1 MDIKSFKEFLIEQQ
15 FSPDL
20 FIDEDGE
27 YYIEAYK
34 ENGILLERRMKIKVN
49 SKGVKT
55 KRIICGKGR
64 VLKTIGGR
72 QVCLVQTGAAKAKK
86 KIAVR
91 KAIRTKKAKGP
102 GYSRKI
108 NIKRQRGIKRRRM
121 QGIRPGQ

>member
-1 MDIKSFKEFLIEQQ
+1 MYIKSFKEFLAEQQ
-15 FSPDL
+15 SSPDL
-20 FIDEDGE
+20 FMDEDGE
-27 YYIEAYK
+27 YYIEAYE

-86 KIAVR
+86 KIAIR
-91 KAIRTKKAKGP
+91 RAIRTKKAKGP

-108 NIKRQRGIKRRRM
+108 NIKRQRGIRRRKAM
-121 QGIRPGQ
+121 GIRPGQ

>member
-15 FSPDL
+15 SSPDL
-20 FIDEDGE
+20 FMDEDGE
-27 YYIEAYK
+27 YYIEAYE

-49 SKGVKT
+49 SKGIKT

-108 NIKRQRGIKRRRM
+108 NIKRQRGIKRRRAM
-121 QGIRPGQ
+121 GVRPGQ